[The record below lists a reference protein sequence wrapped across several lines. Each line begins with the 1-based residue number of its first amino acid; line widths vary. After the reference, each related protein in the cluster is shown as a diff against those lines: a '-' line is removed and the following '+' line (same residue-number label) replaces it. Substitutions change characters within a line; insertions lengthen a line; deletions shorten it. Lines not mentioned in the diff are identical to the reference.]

1 MQHMSCMIP
10 HMSHG
15 SPAICYLLYVRTSFT
30 HLGHC
35 YTAAFLWACLY
46 CTSIGQ
52 GERGERE
59 REERHRETG
68 ISIREPATC
77 IASVPKECTAIS
89 QYAKPT
95 NLATVTHKDAN
106 RRPPHNSGLSERTC
120 QEHGWIV
127 FTCHILTSCHII
139 NCHTLVTTGTCQ
151 FCAHF
156 KPFSTQDWW
165 QPFLIWHVIQLF
177 VMALI

>member
-1 MQHMSCMIP
+1 MALYFY
-10 HMSHG
+10 G
-15 SPAICYLLYVRTSFT
+15 PALPLAREREERERERE
-30 HLGHC
+30 
-35 YTAAFLWACLY
+35 WREREREREERERERER
-46 CTSIGQ
+46 
-52 GERGERE
+52 ERGETEREEIEKE

-120 QEHGWIV
+120 QEHG
-127 FTCHILTSCHII
+127 
-139 NCHTLVTTGTCQ
+139 
-151 FCAHF
+151 
-156 KPFSTQDWW
+156 
-165 QPFLIWHVIQLF
+165 
-177 VMALI
+177 

>member
-1 MQHMSCMIP
+1 M
-10 HMSHG
+10 
-15 SPAICYLLYVRTSFT
+15 ALYF
-30 HLGHC
+30 H
-35 YTAAFLWACLY
+35 WA
-46 CTSIGQ
+46 GRERREREREWRERER

-59 REERHRETG
+59 RGETEREEIEREREGGETG

-120 QEHGWIV
+120 QEHG
-127 FTCHILTSCHII
+127 
-139 NCHTLVTTGTCQ
+139 
-151 FCAHF
+151 
-156 KPFSTQDWW
+156 
-165 QPFLIWHVIQLF
+165 
-177 VMALI
+177 

>member
-1 MQHMSCMIP
+1 MGPLQFVIFYML
-10 HMSHG
+10 G
-15 SPAICYLLYVRTSFT
+15 LLLPTWVIATLRPTMG
-30 HLGHC
+30 LPVL
-35 YTAAFLWACLY
+35 LWR
-46 CTSIGQ
+46 CTSMALYFHWPGRERRERES
-52 GERGERE
+52 GEREGEEREEREERERERGETEREEIERE

-120 QEHGWIV
+120 QEHG
-127 FTCHILTSCHII
+127 
-139 NCHTLVTTGTCQ
+139 
-151 FCAHF
+151 
-156 KPFSTQDWW
+156 
-165 QPFLIWHVIQLF
+165 
-177 VMALI
+177 

>member
-1 MQHMSCMIP
+1 MGPLQFVIFYML
-10 HMSHG
+10 G
-15 SPAICYLLYVRTSFT
+15 LLLPTWVIATLRPTMG
-30 HLGHC
+30 LPVL
-35 YTAAFLWACLY
+35 LWR
-46 CTSIGQ
+46 CTSMALYFHWPGRERRERES
-52 GERGERE
+52 GERERERRERRERERGETEREETERE

-120 QEHGWIV
+120 QEHG
-127 FTCHILTSCHII
+127 
-139 NCHTLVTTGTCQ
+139 
-151 FCAHF
+151 
-156 KPFSTQDWW
+156 
-165 QPFLIWHVIQLF
+165 
-177 VMALI
+177 

>member
-1 MQHMSCMIP
+1 MGPLQFVIFYML
-10 HMSHG
+10 G
-15 SPAICYLLYVRTSFT
+15 LLLPTWVIATLRPTMG
-30 HLGHC
+30 LPVL
-35 YTAAFLWACLY
+35 LWR
-46 CTSIGQ
+46 CTSMALYFHWPGRERRERES
-52 GERGERE
+52 GEREREEREERERERGETEREEIERE

-120 QEHGWIV
+120 QEHG
-127 FTCHILTSCHII
+127 
-139 NCHTLVTTGTCQ
+139 
-151 FCAHF
+151 
-156 KPFSTQDWW
+156 
-165 QPFLIWHVIQLF
+165 
-177 VMALI
+177 

>member
-1 MQHMSCMIP
+1 MGPLQFVIFYML
-10 HMSHG
+10 G
-15 SPAICYLLYVRTSFT
+15 LLLPTWVIATLRPTMG
-30 HLGHC
+30 LPVL
-35 YTAAFLWACLY
+35 LWR
-46 CTSIGQ
+46 CTSMALYFHWPGRERRER
-52 GERGERE
+52 ERGETEREEIERE

-120 QEHGWIV
+120 QEHG
-127 FTCHILTSCHII
+127 
-139 NCHTLVTTGTCQ
+139 
-151 FCAHF
+151 
-156 KPFSTQDWW
+156 
-165 QPFLIWHVIQLF
+165 
-177 VMALI
+177 